1 MRDKDNIVNYAIDNK
16 VSLEEARKH
25 FAQTE
30 KKEEPEE
37 CYLAQ
42 EAHHHG
48 DLSPDE
54 QELWTQHSKLKKD
67 LKRLYD
73 EYTSIKDEIDNE
85 ITEEDEEWVEQQLK
99 DIEG

>member
-1 MRDKDNIVNYAIDNK
+1 MRDKDNITNYAIDNK

-25 FAQTE
+25 FAQIE
-30 KKEEPEE
+30 KKEPEE

-54 QELWTQHSKLKKD
+54 QELRDQTSKLKKD
-67 LKRLYD
+67 LERLYD
-73 EYTSIKDEIDNE
+73 EYTSIKEEIDNE
-85 ITEEDEEWVEQQLK
+85 ITEEDEEWVEHQLK
-99 DIEG
+99 QIEG

>member
-1 MRDKDNIVNYAIDNK
+1 MRDKDKITNYAIDNK

-30 KKEEPEE
+30 KKEPEE

-42 EAHHHG
+42 EAHQHG
-48 DLSPDE
+48 ELSPDE
-54 QELWTQHSKLKKD
+54 QELWNQTSKLKKD
-67 LKRLYD
+67 LERLYD
-73 EYTSIKDEIDNE
+73 EYTSIKEEIDNE

-99 DIEG
+99 EIEG